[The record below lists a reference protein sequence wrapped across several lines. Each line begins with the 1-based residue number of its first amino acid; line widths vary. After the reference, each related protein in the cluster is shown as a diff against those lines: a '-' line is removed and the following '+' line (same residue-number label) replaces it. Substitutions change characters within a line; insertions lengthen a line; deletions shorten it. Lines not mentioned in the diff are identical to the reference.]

1 MSVIHEYAYGTVAR
15 QRAVLLIIACSAT
28 LAVLLGVLT
37 QQWNDWGWPS
47 RALGV
52 VLVLGLAGTARAQ
65 LARRRFRCRLFPDRM
80 EVQGLLTTSTVWW
93 RDIVEVRRVAVRQVG
108 GERRWACTFRTRT
121 ARGTTVP
128 VYVFDDLLDGA
139 EEAWATIVRSTPHAE
154 HKG

>member
-93 RDIVEVRRVAVRQVG
+93 RDIVRDPPSDRFS
-108 GERRWACTFRTRT
+108 GE
-121 ARGTTVP
+121 
-128 VYVFDDLLDGA
+128 
-139 EEAWATIVRSTPHAE
+139 
-154 HKG
+154 